1 MFALRKV
8 IHSVV
13 NCKMSISFSLPKR
26 EIRLSFCSV
35 KMRII
40 YLVSALIFVLA
51 LAPACNHQRV
61 CAGLNSTTGT
71 ANSPKKAR
79 KSMRGSTMR
88 SPGEFSA
95 RDRQRQR
102 LKSKKAR
109 SKTSSGGLRGKGRGY
124 KRGFSFRIR
133 IGNGS
138 ASGSGTGGVKF

>member
-1 MFALRKV
+1 
-8 IHSVV
+8 
-13 NCKMSISFSLPKR
+13 MSISFSLPKR
-26 EIRLSFCSV
+26 EIRLPFGSV
-35 KMRII
+35 KMRTI
-40 YLVSALIFVLA
+40 YILSALIFVLA
-51 LAPACNHQRV
+51 LASACNHQRV
-61 CAGLNSTTGT
+61 CAGLNSTTGK

-79 KSMRGSTMR
+79 KSMRGGTMR

-124 KRGFSFRIR
+124 KRGFSFRLR

-138 ASGSGTGGVKF
+138 AGGSGTGGVKF